1 MSRDWRT
8 TEQLMTAYQFVS
20 RAAVRKFL
28 ARHLVPFAKRG
39 RVTLVDKRD
48 FDAALEKM
56 RRLAHGVDA

>member
-20 RAAVRKFL
+20 RAAVRKFI
-28 ARHLVPFAKRG
+28 ARHLIPFTKRG

-48 FDAALEKM
+48 FDAACERM
-56 RRLAHGVDA
+56 RQRAHGASA

>member
-8 TEQLMTAYQFVS
+8 TDQLMTAYQFVS

-28 ARHLVPFAKRG
+28 ARHLVPFTKRG

-48 FDAALEKM
+48 FDNALEAM
-56 RRLAHGVDA
+56 RQRSHGAAV